1 MGPVADAVPDHL
13 DGDFHSL
20 GFGGL
25 MVGAHLAM
33 LIAMDAA
40 TVFNVEMKPGHLIN
54 HRWCEASSVSPGCV
68 EDGASTA
75 TPLVH
80 RGLSLLQLL
89 DQRLDPLLGQWV
101 KSLLG
106 EFAVSRYLLRK
117 LLAFFTHE
125 TWLTAFGL
133 GGSTTHSLSQMDAA
147 SRSMM
152 T

>member
-1 MGPVADAVPDHL
+1 MSPVADAVPDHL

-20 GFGGL
+20 SFGGL

-40 TVFNVEMKPGHLIN
+40 TVFNVEMEPEHFIDAYGA
-54 HRWCEASSVSPGCV
+54 RPVPSVP
-68 EDGASTA
+68 DT
-75 TPLVH
+75 
-80 RGLSLLQLL
+80 
-89 DQRLDPLLGQWV
+89 
-101 KSLLG
+101 G

-125 TWLTAFGL
+125 TWLAAFGL